1 MHLTYLNGSQDV
13 IAMNWLYIYASGIV
27 YSIVM
32 EWSTKS
38 TLRIRFLTWKQ
49 RTASRRPRT
58 PVTIDW
64 STRSIDGSNLAIEV
78 QIHQINWPPKDIF
91 RWKLLK

>member
-1 MHLTYLNGSQDV
+1 
-13 IAMNWLYIYASGIV
+13 MNWLYIYASGIV
-27 YSIVM
+27 YSTVM
-32 EWSTKS
+32 EVQSQLFES
-38 TLRIRFLTWKQ
+38 VSSLEN
-49 RTASRRPRT
+49 SVRPADGHGPQFT
-58 PVTIDW
+58 PAQVTIDW